1 MWPTEWNNNLF
12 SKQSIYVHAQPCL
25 TLCNPVDCSPPGS
38 SVHGISQ
45 AEKPEQVAIPYSRGS
60 SVSMSPGLAGGFF
73 TTEPSRICLQ
83 YRRPGFNPWV
93 WKIPGRREW
102 LPTAVFLLGEFQG
115 QRNLVGHSPWVA
127 ESDMTKQLTRC
138 SQIPIPFHGTTMKWD
153 SYKCKW

>member
-1 MWPTEWNNNLF
+1 MGPMWLTEWNNNLF

-38 SVHGISQ
+38 SVHGNSQ

-73 TTEPSRICLQ
+73 TNEPSRICLQ

-93 WKIPGRREW
+93 RKMLWKKEW
-102 LPTAVFLLGEFQG
+102 LPTPVFLPGRYHE
-115 QRNLVGHSPWVA
+115 QRCLAGYSPWGCE
-127 ESDMTKQLTRC
+127 ESDTTELLTLK
-138 SQIPIPFHGTTMKWD
+138 HVTD
-153 SYKCKW
+153 SGQ